1 MDIATGVLML
11 LIGLALGAVG
21 AWLVLRSR
29 QQAELVGAAGAD
41 RADAAQREAEL
52 AQFRSEAAQARAEAA
67 AAREQ
72 LAGGK
77 AAISDA
83 RAEAANAQAEAA
95 AVGAEL
101 AKAVAERDAARDRVE
116 RLAADRE
123 SLVLQF
129 KALSAESL
137 ANQGKQAD
145 ARADERLK
153 ATEQALKPVTETLA
167 LFQARLTAVEKERV
181 ALATDLRN
189 QVQAVQATGEHLRRE
204 THALATA
211 LRKPHLRGAWGE
223 LQLKRVA
230 EVAGMVEHC
239 DFNTQHTTSADDRAV
254 RPDMRVAM
262 GDGKCIFVDAKVPL
276 AAFLDAHEA
285 DDEREH
291 EEALNRF
298 AGNVRTHIDQLS
310 GKRYW
315 QAEEGTPEFVIM
327 FLPSESLGAQALAQA
342 PDLHEYAAARNV
354 VLATPT
360 TLIATLRAVA
370 YGWKQAALAES
381 AADVFRLGRE
391 LHERIGTMGGHFDRL
406 GRALDRTVAQYNSTV
421 SSLETRVLV
430 SARRFTELHVSD
442 VDLAT
447 ATPVETPI
455 RRVSQT
461 ELVEDAAQVTPVIEP
476 VEQESDTAAKSRAS
490 LPEAGELRRR
500 DPDLFELLAD
510 QVETE
515 GPDRQHGVG

>member
-1 MDIATGVLML
+1 M
-11 LIGLALGAVG
+11 
-21 AWLVLRSR
+21 
-29 QQAELVGAAGAD
+29 
-41 RADAAQREAEL
+41 
-52 AQFRSEAAQARAEAA
+52 
-67 AAREQ
+67 
-72 LAGGK
+72 
-77 AAISDA
+77 
-83 RAEAANAQAEAA
+83 
-95 AVGAEL
+95 
-101 AKAVAERDAARDRVE
+101 
-116 RLAADRE
+116 
-123 SLVLQF
+123 
-129 KALSAESL
+129 
-137 ANQGKQAD
+137 
-145 ARADERLK
+145 
-153 ATEQALKPVTETLA
+153 
-167 LFQARLTAVEKERV
+167 
-181 ALATDLRN
+181 
-189 QVQAVQATGEHLRRE
+189 
-204 THALATA
+204 
-211 LRKPHLRGAWGE
+211 
-223 LQLKRVA
+223 QLKRVA

-421 SSLETRVLV
+421 SSWRPGCWSV
-430 SARRFTELHVSD
+430 
-442 VDLAT
+442 
-447 ATPVETPI
+447 PVGSP
-455 RRVSQT
+455 SCM
-461 ELVEDAAQVTPVIEP
+461 
-476 VEQESDTAAKSRAS
+476 
-490 LPEAGELRRR
+490 
-500 DPDLFELLAD
+500 
-510 QVETE
+510 
-515 GPDRQHGVG
+515 

>member
-1 MDIATGVLML
+1 MCRTRRPRWSHGHRNRGTDAADRAGS
-11 LIGLALGAVG
+11 GAVG

-211 LRKPHLRGAWGE
+211 LRKPHLRG
-223 LQLKRVA
+223 
-230 EVAGMVEHC
+230 
-239 DFNTQHTTSADDRAV
+239 
-254 RPDMRVAM
+254 P
-262 GDGKCIFVDAKVPL
+262 
-276 AAFLDAHEA
+276 
-285 DDEREH
+285 
-291 EEALNRF
+291 
-298 AGNVRTHIDQLS
+298 
-310 GKRYW
+310 
-315 QAEEGTPEFVIM
+315 
-327 FLPSESLGAQALAQA
+327 GA
-342 PDLHEYAAARNV
+342 
-354 VLATPT
+354 
-360 TLIATLRAVA
+360 
-370 YGWKQAALAES
+370 S
-381 AADVFRLGRE
+381 C
-391 LHERIGTMGGHFDRL
+391 
-406 GRALDRTVAQYNSTV
+406 S
-421 SSLETRVLV
+421 
-430 SARRFTELHVSD
+430 
-442 VDLAT
+442 
-447 ATPVETPI
+447 
-455 RRVSQT
+455 
-461 ELVEDAAQVTPVIEP
+461 
-476 VEQESDTAAKSRAS
+476 
-490 LPEAGELRRR
+490 
-500 DPDLFELLAD
+500 
-510 QVETE
+510 
-515 GPDRQHGVG
+515 